1 MVNVKSCFLQ
11 INTKANV
18 IILLAMLYNI
28 VLTFCSYPL
37 FCFKNH

>member
-18 IILLAMLYNI
+18 IIL
-28 VLTFCSYPL
+28 FSYALQYCPYFL
-37 FCFKNH
+37 LLPSILL